1 MYFVSRAPAT
11 VTRPDDDDDDDRSST
26 STNELIR
33 LGESAASAYGLN
45 GSVQVLESG
54 KVIESV

>member
-1 MYFVSRAPAT
+1 MFYFRAPAT
-11 VTRPDDDDDDDRSST
+11 VTRPDDDDDDRSST

-54 KVIESV
+54 KILDSV